1 MGSAKAWVFRLLVL
15 IAGGLMLFS
24 WLQVWWRADIQEAGM
39 YVNIRPWGLEHT
51 LGSYVQY
58 LGADPSM
65 PAFFAPLMWAYLGIC
80 LILLVVS
87 MFAKDV
93 RVSVG
98 KLNVIVPRW
107 LKRLPLPQWLIGGV
121 GVSYIVF
128 AVTCAI
134 VAYVRT
140 AEFGMS
146 LIGETYLVI
155 GDFELGTLAIAGFQ
169 WGYWLACAVGPA
181 LVILA
186 LLRSRMT
193 GTPTFDA

>member
-1 MGSAKAWVFRLLVL
+1 MGSAKVWLFRALVL
-15 IAGGLMLFS
+15 VAGGLMLFS
-24 WLQVWWRADIQEAGM
+24 WLQIWWRADIQEAAM

-58 LGADPSM
+58 LGTDPSM
-65 PAFFAPLMWAYLGIC
+65 PAFFAPLMWGYLGIC
-80 LILLVVS
+80 LVVLLVG
-87 MFAKDV
+87 MFVKDMTV
-93 RVSVG
+93 KLG
-98 KLNVIVPRW
+98 KLGSLLPKW
-107 LKRLPLPQWLIGGV
+107 LMRLPLPVWLVGGV

-140 AEFGMS
+140 SEFGMS

-169 WGYWLACAVGPA
+169 WGFWLACAVGPL
-181 LVILA
+181 LVVLA
-186 LLRSRMT
+186 LLRSKII
-193 GTPTFDA
+193 GKPALSA